1 MGCFTAYTYGAN
13 AEKVKKKKKDEKSSL
28 GQFYQNYLR
37 SVVLTSASNMQ
48 FDVFRGGISHR
59 QGSQQVAVF
68 K

>member
-1 MGCFTAYTYGAN
+1 MVLMLR
-13 AEKVKKKKKDEKSSL
+13 KSKKKKKDEISSL